1 MQIVAKG
8 LHGGRSLAVD
18 VGAIIC
24 ATNVLFGIWRY
35 RMACWATA
43 VIRLV
48 NNDLDSLQ
56 KFLKEEKTGTQVD
69 ENGCRTLG
77 DDQLKAIE
85 AW

>member
-1 MQIVAKG
+1 
-8 LHGGRSLAVD
+8 
-18 VGAIIC
+18 
-24 ATNVLFGIWRY
+24 
-35 RMACWATA
+35 MACWATA

>member
-56 KFLKEEKTGTQVD
+56 KFPKEEKTGTQ
-69 ENGCRTLG
+69 NGCRTLG